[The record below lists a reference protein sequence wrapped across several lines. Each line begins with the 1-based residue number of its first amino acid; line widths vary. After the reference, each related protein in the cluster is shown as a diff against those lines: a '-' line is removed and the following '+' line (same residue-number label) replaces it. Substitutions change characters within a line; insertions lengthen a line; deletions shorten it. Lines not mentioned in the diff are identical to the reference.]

1 MRKLLTRTLT
11 ICTIAL
17 LVYFARISGETGKL
31 PTERANTP
39 EVSSDLESFGEDVRV
54 QVFNYQGAKVSEGTF
69 ASVRKSES
77 RLAVEA
83 PDVVYTTA
91 TGRVIR
97 VRADFLDNQ
106 TGREQILSSK
116 PGNRI
121 LVAEDN
127 GITIES
133 VGPLVYDPATGILE
147 TKAQA
152 DFRLGNDRG
161 TCVGLAY
168 RSQEFLRLT
177 SQVVFRGAESRD
189 GQVLMEGSF
198 LELDLKNNKGLLRD
212 GTVTTQRGADKNQ
225 FSATESQFDFQPN
238 KTRLIPTNAVFNGSP
253 SRFLWLGGKLEANRF
268 EGRFDPSGRWIE
280 RFTTSADAVFTATSE
295 DAYAFTGRGGRM
307 EVSANQ
313 WVPQRLFSRDA
324 VDLRGRR
331 TNGEELHLQSEGGLE
346 TQFVDGKARSTR
358 LFGAPVFTYGRQS
371 GRAGNLRVLHNEHK
385 ILFTQ
390 GAELNDPLEQ
400 VHIEGDELLLADWD
414 QPEREIFAFKFVTI
428 KRFSGTPE
436 AIDAFGDQVELHLPS
451 GYLKLI
457 GTPAKVV
464 RVAETIEGNTIE
476 ITQGRAKQFDIQA
489 SGDVTLNLIGDKGT
503 VWATADTL
511 KFSNSKR
518 LAVLENVSRLVMPER
533 GELSCGHLEALL
545 AQSGDRLVLERLQAE
560 RDIVFQGS
568 RMVDGVRRP
577 VSCQADK
584 MDYTTAD
591 GILHFQGVN
600 RDVVF
605 SDAKV
610 ETRNRDL
617 KYNLK
622 DGSLRGDSAPN
633 RNSTTLV
640 PIRRNPPKTN

>member
-11 ICTIAL
+11 IGTIAL

-31 PTERANTP
+31 PTERANPT
-39 EVSSDLESFGEDVRV
+39 EIGEDLESFGEDVRV
-54 QVFNYQGAKVSEGTF
+54 QVFNHKGDKVSEGTF
-69 ASVRKSES
+69 ASVRKSTS

-91 TGRVIR
+91 AGRVIR

-106 TGREQILSSK
+106 TGREQVLSSK

-133 VGPLVYDPATGILE
+133 VGPLVYDPETGILE

-152 DFRLGNDRG
+152 DFSLGNDRG

-168 RSQEFLRLT
+168 RSQDFLRLS
-177 SQVVFRGAESRD
+177 SQVVFHGDESRD
-189 GQVLMEGSF
+189 GQVLMEGTY
-198 LELDLKNNKGLLRD
+198 LALDLKQHKGVLRD
-212 GTVTTQRGADKNQ
+212 GTITTQRGSDKSS
-225 FSATESQFDFQPN
+225 FTARESLFDFQPGSA
-238 KTRLIPTNAVFNGSP
+238 RLVPTNAVFNGSP
-253 SRFLWLGGKLEANRF
+253 ARFLWFGGKLEASHF
-268 EGRFDPSGRWIE
+268 EGHFDPAGKWIE
-280 RFTTSADAVFTATSE
+280 RFTTSADAVFTASSE

-307 EVSANQ
+307 EISATQ

-331 TNGEELHLQSEGGLE
+331 ANGEELHLQSEGGLE
-346 TQFVDGKARSTR
+346 TTFVEGKARSTR
-358 LFGAPVFTYGRQS
+358 LFGAPVFTYGQQR

-385 ILFTQ
+385 VLFTQ
-390 GAELNDPLEQ
+390 GAELDDPTEQ

-428 KRFSGTPE
+428 KRFPGKPE
-436 AIDAFGDQVELHLPS
+436 AIDAFGDQVELRLPS

-464 RVAETIEGNTIE
+464 RVAETIEGKTVE
-476 ITQGRAKQFDIQA
+476 ITQGGANQVDIQA
-489 SGDVTLNLIGDKGT
+489 SEDVTLSMVGDQGT
-503 VWATADTL
+503 VWASADKL
-511 KFSNSKR
+511 NFSNTR
-518 LAVLENVSRLVMPER
+518 RQMVLDNVRRLVMPGR
-533 GELSCGHLEALL
+533 GELSCGRLEALL
-545 AQSGDRLVLERLQAE
+545 AQSGDTLVLDRLQAE

-568 RMVDGVRRP
+568 RLVDGERRP

-584 MDYTTAD
+584 MDYATAD
-591 GILHFQGVN
+591 GILHFQGIN

-605 SDAKV
+605 NDAAV

-622 DGSLRGDSAPN
+622 DGSLRGDSARN